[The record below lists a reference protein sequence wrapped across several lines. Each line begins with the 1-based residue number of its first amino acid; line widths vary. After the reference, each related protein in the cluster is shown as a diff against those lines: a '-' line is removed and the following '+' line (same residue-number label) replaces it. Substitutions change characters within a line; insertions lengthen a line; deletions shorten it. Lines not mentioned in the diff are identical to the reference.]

1 MVLHYHYGVVHL
13 FSHLFAHVFTP
24 LPLHR
29 SRLHGFGMSSYRF
42 VTRSYI
48 GKIFYTNLY
57 PGKSTD
63 YFVLFL
69 NFKLIFLYQ
78 LPAYPTDIFFAF
90 NTVSFLH
97 VSDLKK
103 DSWPRDR
110 PQKCVRSFFTTIYII
125 LQLRRVPSPFVLR
138 RLSIIIYFV

>member
-1 MVLHYHYGVVHL
+1 MALHYHYGVVHL

-29 SRLHGFGMSSYRF
+29 SRLYGFGISSYRF
-42 VTRSYI
+42 VARSYI
-48 GKIFYTNLY
+48 GKIFYVNLY
-57 PGKSTD
+57 PGKSID
-63 YFVLFL
+63 YFVHFF
-69 NFKLIFLYQ
+69 NCKLIFLCQ
-78 LPAYPTDIFFAF
+78 LSAYPTVFFAF

-97 VSDLKK
+97 ASDLKR

-110 PQKCVRSFFTTIYII
+110 PQKCVGSFFTTIYII

>member
-1 MVLHYHYGVVHL
+1 MALHYYYGVVHL

-29 SRLHGFGMSSYRF
+29 SRLYGFGISSYKF

-48 GKIFYTNLY
+48 GKIFYVSLY
-57 PGKSTD
+57 PRKNTD
-63 YFVLFL
+63 YFVNFL
-69 NFKLIFLYQ
+69 NFKLIFLCQ
-78 LPAYPTDIFFAF
+78 LSAYPTGFFFAF

-97 VSDLKK
+97 ASDLKR

-110 PQKCVRSFFTTIYII
+110 PQKYVGSFFTTIYII